1 MENQVKLTQEE
12 LEKVVTIKKEIDAR
26 QFELG
31 RIEILKSEIISG
43 AKSQVVKFENK
54 QLNEVKKELSD
65 KYGDC
70 EINLSTGEIT
80 KKEQEETN
88 G

>member
-43 AKSQVVKFENK
+43 VYEFDK

-70 EINLSTGEIT
+70 KINLSTGEIN

>member
-1 MENQVKLTQEE
+1 MESQVKLTQEE
-12 LEKVVTIKKEIDAR
+12 LEKVVEIKKEIDAR

-31 RIEILKSEIISG
+31 RIEILKSEIIAG
-43 AKSQVVKFENK
+43 IYEFDK
-54 QLNEVKKELSD
+54 QLNEVKLELLE

-70 EINLSTGEIT
+70 EINISTGEIT
-80 KKEQEETN
+80 KKEVVEQEETN

>member
-1 MENQVKLTQEE
+1 MENQIKLTQEE
-12 LEKVVTIKKEIDAR
+12 LEKVVGIKKEIDGR

-31 RIEILKSEIISG
+31 RIELLKSEIIDG
-43 AKSQVVKFENK
+43 VYEFNK
-54 QLNEVKKELSD
+54 QLNEVRVELSE

-70 EINLSTGEIT
+70 EINLATGEIT
-80 KKEQEETN
+80 KKEEQEETN

>member
-31 RIEILKSEIISG
+31 RIEILKSEIIAG
-43 AKSQVVKFENK
+43 VYEFDK

>member
-1 MENQVKLTQEE
+1 MENQVKLTQGE

-31 RIEILKSEIISG
+31 RIELLKSEIISS
-43 AKSQVVKFENK
+43 AYEFDRQLSEIKSG
-54 QLNEVKKELSD
+54 LSE

-70 EINLSTGEIT
+70 EINLATGEIT
-80 KKEQEETN
+80 KKEKQEETN

>member
-1 MENQVKLTQEE
+1 MENQIKLNQEE
-12 LEKVVTIKKEIDAR
+12 LEKLVGIKKEIDAR

-31 RIEILKSEIISG
+31 RIELLKSEVITD
-43 AKSQVVKFENK
+43 FYEFNK
-54 QLNEVKKELSD
+54 QLNNVRVELSD

-70 EINLSTGEIT
+70 EINLATGEVT
-80 KKEQEETN
+80 KKKEQKETN

>member
-1 MENQVKLTQEE
+1 MEGQVKLTQEE
-12 LEKVVTIKKEIDAR
+12 LEKVLNIKKEIDAR

-31 RIEILKSEIISG
+31 RIEILKSEIIAG
-43 AKSQVVKFENK
+43 VYEFDK
-54 QLNEVKKELSD
+54 QLNEIKSELSE

-70 EINLSTGEIT
+70 EINLATGEIT